1 MHGSTESAPCGN
13 RAEGLSTAES
23 DCSSSAAGIW
33 LPRSPSTG
41 RRVPPWRWLNVAQW
55 PESRSQWRDRT
66 GFSPVSLSA
75 HPVFRASLT
84 AEAPSLLRKLYHR
97 LALHTI
103 VGGRPTTIIAAAAYS
118 RFFRADGRGARLLGV
133 ARLRGAC
140 LCLHDLAGLRPRGS
154 EAGAARSDPAVWH
167 MIPARVS
174 DGDGPRGRLVNT
186 QLERGPSPSRAQ

>member
-75 HPVFRASLT
+75 RPVFRASLT
-84 AEAPSLLRKLYHR
+84 AEAPSLLGKLYHR

-140 LCLHDLAGLRPRGS
+140 LCLHELAGVATAGLGGGS
-154 EAGAARSDPAVWH
+154 SSLGPGGVAHDPSKSQRW
-167 MIPARVS
+167 
-174 DGDGPRGRLVNT
+174 
-186 QLERGPSPSRAQ
+186 